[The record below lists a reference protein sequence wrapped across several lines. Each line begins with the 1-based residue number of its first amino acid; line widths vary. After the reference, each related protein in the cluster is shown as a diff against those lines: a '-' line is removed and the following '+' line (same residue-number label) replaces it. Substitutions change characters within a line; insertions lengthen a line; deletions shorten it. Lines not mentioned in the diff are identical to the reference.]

1 MLHRVLLSA
10 ALVAA
15 LAAIGQANAQDR
27 AQNNPTSASS
37 AVGDAMAG
45 KAVFNTNGGCLSCH
59 RVGARG
65 AATGPNLSNAGERL
79 TQDAIRRQ
87 LTEPSPTIDPKNRL
101 TELVL
106 ADGKTQ
112 QGKLLNQ
119 DPFSLQL
126 LNTSGKLVAYQR
138 SQVREI
144 RAVDP
149 PKMPSYKNMLTDEQ
163 INNLVAYLSS
173 LRSPGD

>member
-1 MLHRVLLSA
+1 MLHKVLLSA

-15 LAAIGQANAQDR
+15 LAAVGQANAQDR

-45 KAVFNTNGGCLSCH
+45 RAVFNTNGGCLACH

-65 AATGPNLSNAGERL
+65 AVTGPNLSNAGARL

-87 LTEPSPTIDPKNRL
+87 LTEPSPAIDPKNRL
-101 TELVL
+101 IELVL

-112 QGKLLNQ
+112 EGRLLNQ

-126 LNTSGKLVAYQR
+126 LNTGGDLVAYQR

-149 PKMPSYKNMLTDEQ
+149 PKMPSYKNMLSDGQ

>member
-1 MLHRVLLSA
+1 MFRKVLLSA

-15 LAAIGQANAQDR
+15 LAANGLANAQGR
-27 AQNNPTSASS
+27 AQNNPPSVSPIAGE
-37 AVGDAMAG
+37 AVAG
-45 KAVFNTNGGCLSCH
+45 RAVFNSNGGCLACH

-65 AATGPNLSNAGERL
+65 AVTGPNLSNVGARL
-79 TQDAIRRQ
+79 TPEAIGRQ
-87 LTEPSPTIDPKNRL
+87 LTDPPTTIDPKNRL

-112 QGKLLNQ
+112 QGRLLNQ

-126 LNTSGKLVAYQR
+126 LSASGELVAYQR

-163 INNLVAYLSS
+163 INNLVAYLST

>member
-1 MLHRVLLSA
+1 MLRRVILSA

-15 LAAIGQANAQDR
+15 LAAYGLANAQGR
-27 AQNNPTSASS
+27 AQNSAPSASPG
-37 AVGDAMAG
+37 AGDAVAG
-45 KAVFNTNGGCLSCH
+45 RAVFNANGGCLSCH

-65 AATGPNLSNAGERL
+65 AVTGPNLSNVGARL
-79 TQDAIRRQ
+79 TPEAIRRQ
-87 LTEPSPTIDPKNRL
+87 LTDPPTAIDPKNRL
-101 TELVL
+101 AELVL

-126 LNTSGKLVAYQR
+126 LSTSGELVAYQR

-149 PKMPSYKNMLTDEQ
+149 PKMPSYKNVLTDEQ
-163 INNLVAYLSS
+163 INNLVAYLST

>member
-1 MLHRVLLSA
+1 MLHKVLLPA

-15 LAAIGQANAQDR
+15 LAANGLPYAQER

-37 AVGDAMAG
+37 TGGDAAAG
-45 KAVFNTNGGCLSCH
+45 RTVFNGNGGCLSCH

-65 AATGPNLSNAGERL
+65 AVTGPNLSNLAARL
-79 TQDAIRRQ
+79 TPEAIRRQ
-87 LTEPSPTIDPKNRL
+87 LTEPSTTIDPKNRL

-112 QGKLLNQ
+112 QGRLLNQ
-119 DPFSLQL
+119 DPFSLQM
-126 LNTSGKLVAYQR
+126 LNTGGELVAYQR
-138 SQVREI
+138 SQIREI

-149 PKMPSYKNMLTDEQ
+149 PKMPSFRNILTDEQ
-163 INNLVAYLSS
+163 INNLVAYLST
-173 LRSPGD
+173 LRSAGD

>member
-1 MLHRVLLSA
+1 MLHKLLLSA

-15 LAAIGQANAQDR
+15 LVGNGRANAQDR
-27 AQNNPTSASS
+27 SQNNPAAASS
-37 AVGDAMAG
+37 AGGDAAAG
-45 KAVFNTNGGCLSCH
+45 RAVFNTNGGCLACH
-59 RVGARG
+59 RVGAKG
-65 AATGPNLSNAGERL
+65 AVTGPNLSNVGARL
-79 TQDAIRRQ
+79 TQEAIRRQ
-87 LTEPSPTIDPKNRL
+87 LTAPSTTIDPKNRL
-101 TELVL
+101 IELVL

-126 LNTSGKLVAYQR
+126 LNTSGELVAFQR

-149 PKMPSYKNMLTDEQ
+149 PRMPSFKNTLTDQQ
-163 INNLVAYLSS
+163 IDNLVSYLST